1 MPALAGL
8 LIVIGFQTIK
18 PTDIMTV
25 WQTGLTPRAVMLITF
40 IGTLIM
46 PLQFAVLLGVAIS
59 IVLYISQQAN
69 RIRLVEIVPQEGGFP
84 VERPAPEQLPSHEI
98 TMLVPY
104 GSLFYAAAKT
114 LEENLPAAENTRRA
128 VVILILRGYEEF
140 GSTMIGVLDRYGRT
154 IQGHGGK
161 VILAGV
167 SQGVLSQLER
177 TGLLELIGKESI
189 FMATDEF
196 GMAANHAFEYARK
209 WLDAA
214 ELQEIPT
221 ENET

>member
-1 MPALAGL
+1 
-8 LIVIGFQTIK
+8 
-18 PTDIMTV
+18 
-25 WQTGLTPRAVMLITF
+25 
-40 IGTLIM
+40 
-46 PLQFAVLLGVAIS
+46 
-59 IVLYISQQAN
+59 
-69 RIRLVEIVPQEGGFP
+69 
-84 VERPAPEQLPSHEI
+84 
-98 TMLVPY
+98 
-104 GSLFYAAAKT
+104 
-114 LEENLPAAENTRRA
+114 
-128 VVILILRGYEEF
+128 
-140 GSTMIGVLDRYGRT
+140 MIGVLDRYGRT